1 MTDEV
6 EEVVGFL
13 VVVWLDF
20 GVVLRGYFDASE
32 GMFFEEEFKLIPIVI
47 SSVLIVGVLK
57 CMHWDFT
64 GLVPGNDLTD

>member
-1 MTDEV
+1 
-6 EEVVGFL
+6 
-13 VVVWLDF
+13 
-20 GVVLRGYFDASE
+20 
-32 GMFFEEEFKLIPIVI
+32 MFFEEEFKLIPIVI